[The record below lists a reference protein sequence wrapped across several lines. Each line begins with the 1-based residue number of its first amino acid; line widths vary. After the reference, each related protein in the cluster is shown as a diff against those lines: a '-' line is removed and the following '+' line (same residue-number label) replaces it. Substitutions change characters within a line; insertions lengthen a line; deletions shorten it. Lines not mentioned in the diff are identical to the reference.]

1 MLLVCCLFFFFSL
14 LATKHAHSLAGAWYL
29 KDVQIVNMK
38 VLVINVKHSLGFSL
52 SYEIPG
58 SWYKDQDISFARLF
72 NFSSF
77 MFSTCCFFL
86 FFAAG
91 DSS

>member
-1 MLLVCCLFFFFSL
+1 MLLVCCLFLFFFL
-14 LATKHAHSLAGAWYL
+14 PATKHTHSLAGAWYL
-29 KDVQIVNMK
+29 EDVLVVNVK
-38 VLVINVKHSLGFSL
+38 VLVINVKHCLGFSL

-58 SWYKDQDISFARLF
+58 SRYKDQDISFAGLF

-77 MFSTCCFFL
+77 TFSMCCFFL
-86 FFAAG
+86 VFAAD